1 MIFSASIARRQQYKE
16 TNKNPRQKAGN
27 TIRNGLIHDMT
38 NCSAT
43 SVIRQLR
50 PCVYRPQ
57 SLQPIDSKSMR
68 IFSPCPKAG
77 IFVCPISS

>member
-38 NCSAT
+38 N
-43 SVIRQLR
+43 
-50 PCVYRPQ
+50 
-57 SLQPIDSKSMR
+57 
-68 IFSPCPKAG
+68 
-77 IFVCPISS
+77 